1 VLVPASFATTAFFLF
16 FQQGT
21 KAVLADNDTTKRKID
36 AVHSDMN
43 AQFARLRADV
53 GKLLRRDGDSDE
65 AFDNRVPVPVQEPMV
80 FDAPSWDLKKCVLRS
95 SRAVLWA
102 LLLPCCG
109 VALLRWAAA
118 A

>member
-43 AQFARLRADV
+43 VYHVAQ
-53 GKLLRRDGDSDE
+53 G
-65 AFDNRVPVPVQEPMV
+65 
-80 FDAPSWDLKKCVLRS
+80 RS
-95 SRAVLWA
+95 GASA
-102 LLLPCCG
+102 
-109 VALLRWAAA
+109 
-118 A
+118 